1 MSMAAFNPLGPLK
14 GKNIADRKIRMK
26 PTLGCRTRTSKTA
39 LPTNKAMTKMKMVEE
54 PQKEITVLASI
65 TAMMTQSWSHFLLKV
80 IVRVSERNL
89 NRKV

>member
-1 MSMAAFNPLGPLK
+1 
-14 GKNIADRKIRMK
+14 
-26 PTLGCRTRTSKTA
+26 
-39 LPTNKAMTKMKMVEE
+39 MKMVEE
-54 PQKEITVLASI
+54 PQKDITVLTSI